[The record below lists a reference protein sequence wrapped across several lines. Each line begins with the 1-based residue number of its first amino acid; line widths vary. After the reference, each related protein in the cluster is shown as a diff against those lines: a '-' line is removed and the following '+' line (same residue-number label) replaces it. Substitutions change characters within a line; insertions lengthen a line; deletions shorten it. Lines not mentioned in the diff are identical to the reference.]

1 MKDLILAGTAALIW
15 SMSTLIDKNYLLKK
29 YEPYEMFL
37 FRSPTFLILA
47 LITTMYLNR
56 DLKVYK
62 ELTKKELAF
71 NVGSVFF
78 NFVALVI
85 FWYLLSKNNSHYTL
99 GTIQPLYICFV
110 VLLSYYFFNET
121 MNYMQFVGFS
131 LVILGVIIVN
141 TYKDK

>member
-1 MKDLILAGTAALIW
+1 M
-15 SMSTLIDKNYLLKK
+15 
-29 YEPYEMFL
+29 
-37 FRSPTFLILA
+37 
-47 LITTMYLNR
+47 NR
-56 DLKVYK
+56 DLKVYQ

-78 NFVALVI
+78 NFIALVI

>member
-15 SMSTLIDKNYLLKK
+15 SVSTLIDKNYLLNK

-37 FRSPTFLILA
+37 FRSPTFLTLG

-56 DLKVYK
+56 DLKVYQ
-62 ELTKKELAF
+62 ELTKKELAL
-71 NVGSVFF
+71 NLGSVFF
-78 NFVALVI
+78 NFIALVI

-99 GTIQPLYICFV
+99 GTIQPLYICSV

-121 MNYMQFVGFS
+121 MNYMQLIGFT
-131 LVILGVIIVN
+131 LVILGVMIVN